1 MRKIKGV
8 VFTLVAS
15 LTLFSVCSAWAADSS
30 TAKTTFTLDEVQEM
44 VLQNNKS
51 LEKLDISLD
60 TIRHN
65 QNVLINQQDDL
76 YSIYVEKDY
85 LESQLANMEPTD
97 SRYAT
102 LKATIAAMG
111 DSNGNITSRSELS
124 QQIDSLYDSLKD
136 TKHTKEET
144 QANLK
149 VAASKLYTNILALQ
163 ENISLLTKQ
172 ADLNVKQRE
181 LVQLKIALGMAAD
194 SDYLS
199 AGNAVDTSASN
210 LTTNKIALNSAKRA
224 LNDLMGRDV
233 NAALNLEPL
242 ELDIVITSVSPLSDT
257 QINALKDESYHLNA
271 LERDLKAL
279 EKDLNNED
287 DGDKKEAL
295 KLDIKSAKLALDE
308 AQTTFA
314 STAKSKNE
322 AVTAAAA
329 SYTTAANNCTEALQ
343 ALDTATLQ
351 YELGLLA
358 AIDYEKFQVSALS
371 AQNALASA
379 GYDYYYAQLE
389 YDYFLQGIDI
399 SSVY

>member
-8 VFTLVAS
+8 VFTLVAAIM
-15 LTLFSVCSAWAADSS
+15 LFSVSTAWAAEIS
-30 TAKTTFTLDEVQEM
+30 TTQTTFTLDEVQEL
-44 VLQNNKS
+44 VLQNNKN

-97 SRYAT
+97 SRYQS

-111 DSNGNITSRSELS
+111 DSNNNITSRSELS
-124 QQIDSLYDSLKD
+124 QQIGSLYDSLKD
-136 TKHTKEET
+136 TKNTKEET
-144 QANLK
+144 QANLN
-149 VAASKLYTNILALQ
+149 VTASKLYTNILALQ

-172 ADLNVKQRE
+172 VDLNVKQRD
-181 LVQLKIALGMAAD
+181 LVQLKVTLGMATD

-199 AGNAVDTSASN
+199 ACGAVDASAAN
-210 LTTNKIALNSAKRA
+210 LTTNKIALNSAKRT
-224 LNDLMGRDV
+224 LNDLMGRNV
-233 NAALNLEPL
+233 NAVLNLEPL
-242 ELDIVITSVSPLSDT
+242 ELDIVIDSVAPLSDT
-257 QINALKDESYHLNA
+257 QINALKDENYHLNA

-287 DGDKKEAL
+287 DGNKKEEL
-295 KLDIKSAKLALDE
+295 KLDIKSTKLELEE

-314 STAKSKNE
+314 VTAKSKNE
-322 AVTAAAA
+322 AVTAAAV
-329 SYTTAANNCTEALQ
+329 SYTTAANNCEEALQ
-343 ALDTATLQ
+343 ALNTAALQ

-379 GYDYYYAQLE
+379 GYDYYYAKLE

-399 SSVY
+399 NSTY